1 MPIEGT
7 NYDQE
12 HFVKWL
18 RSGAV
23 EESLGQHISKGG
35 DPLLEQLVVAV
46 IGDWK
51 YLFTNGVSTETPE
64 LLMAFLQ
71 REPHRY
77 NSVKH
82 LIPENWKKE
91 N

>member
-1 MPIEGT
+1 MPIGKT

-12 HFVKWL
+12 YFEKWL
-18 RSGAV
+18 KAIQQDT
-23 EESLGQHISKGG
+23 LGHHISNGG
-35 DPLLEQLVVAV
+35 DPLLEQLVVAL
-46 IGDWK
+46 IEDGISA
-51 YLFTNGVSTETPE
+51 TTAE